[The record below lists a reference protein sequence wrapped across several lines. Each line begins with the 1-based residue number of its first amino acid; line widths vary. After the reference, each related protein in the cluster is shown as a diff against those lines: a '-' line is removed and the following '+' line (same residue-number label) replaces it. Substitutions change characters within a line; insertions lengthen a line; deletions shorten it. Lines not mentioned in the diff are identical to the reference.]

1 MLAKLAVLAQSKVA
15 LAVLG
20 VVLVGGG
27 GTAAAVAATTGHLG
41 PIEIAHSTPTK
52 DDENGQNGIHAHTVS
67 IEGVLATVGTCP
79 TGTQAANPAN
89 VTKLTVKSADES
101 AEHDATD
108 SDTTGAKATEAP
120 DATHAAGAEA
130 TEAPKATH
138 TAGAEATEKPESTP
152 GTQHTGTGTFTVGLN
167 ADTKVN
173 GEHASTRGDLCQGIG
188 HGVEIQATKAS
199 DGSLTAWKVTLQG
212 KDSSDKGSSGGGDG
226 SEGQG
231 QSATAT
237 GSISALDVAKHTLS
251 VTAENGTVT
260 HVTVNAS
267 TQFSGGIHSLAD
279 LHVGGH
285 VTVQGTKQTDGSIL
299 ATRVEHQD

>member
-41 PIEIAHSTPTK
+41 PIELAHSTPTK
-52 DDENGQNGIHAHTVS
+52 GAEDGENGIHAHTVS

-89 VTKLTVKSADES
+89 VTKLTVKDADES

-108 SDTTGAKATEAP
+108 SDTKSPEATEAP

-138 TAGAEATEKPESTP
+138 TAEAEGTEKPESTP
-152 GTQHTGTGTFTVGLN
+152 STQHTGTGTFTVVLN

-173 GEHASTRGDLCQGIG
+173 GEHASNRGDLCQGIG
-188 HGVEIQATKAS
+188 HGVEVQATKGS

-212 KDSSDKGSSGGGDG
+212 KDGSDKSSSGGTG
-226 SEGQG
+226 SEQGQG

-237 GSISALDVAKHTLS
+237 GSISALDVAKHTFL
-251 VTAENGTVT
+251 VTGANGTVT

-267 TQFSGGIHSLAD
+267 TQFEGGIHSLAD
-279 LHVGGH
+279 LHVGAH
-285 VTVQGTKQTDGSIL
+285 VSVQGTKQADGSIL

>member
-41 PIEIAHSTPTK
+41 PIELAHSTPTK
-52 DDENGQNGIHAHTVS
+52 GDEDGQNGIHAHTVS

-89 VTKLTVKSADES
+89 VTKLTVKNADES

-108 SDTTGAKATEAP
+108 SDTKSP
-120 DATHAAGAEA
+120 EA

-138 TAGAEATEKPESTP
+138 TAEAEATEKPESTP
-152 GTQHTGTGTFTVGLN
+152 GTQHTGTGTFTVVLN

-173 GEHASTRGDLCQGIG
+173 GEHASNRGDLCQGIG

-212 KDSSDKGSSGGGDG
+212 KDGSDKSSSGGTGG
-226 SEGQG
+226 EQG
-231 QSATAT
+231 QSPTAT
-237 GSISALDVAKHTLS
+237 GTISALDAAKHTFS
-251 VTAENGTVT
+251 VTSANGAVT
-260 HVTVNAS
+260 HVIVNAS
-267 TQFSGGIHSLAD
+267 TQFEGGIHSLAD
-279 LHVGGH
+279 LHVGSH
-285 VTVQGTKQTDGSIL
+285 VSVQGTKQADGSIL